1 MVQND
6 MHRASIPI
14 AVISNLC
21 CREFAMSFP
30 HVSGGNLSN
39 QRPSRHFL
47 SGIHL
52 GCFSDGYLPQ
62 ARRYDGRRDGY
73 RPPTGGR
80 TEGKMD
86 TGHRLVGMT
95 EERDGSLSPTCGMKE
110 RGCSARHQARPPM
123 AWCIPKGDTYCL
135 AHPKR

>member
-62 ARRYDGRRDGY
+62 ARRYDGRGDGY
-73 RPPTGGR
+73 RPPTAGR
-80 TEGKMD
+80 TEGEMD

-95 EERDGSLSPTCGMKE
+95 EERDGSLSPTCGDDEVGLSCRTSGKAANGLAYPE
-110 RGCSARHQARPPM
+110 GDKLLPCSS
-123 AWCIPKGDTYCL
+123 
-135 AHPKR
+135 